1 MDESKKI
8 ALALPSIDA
17 DATDYLT
24 QVVNENWVT
33 SGGPTVTKF
42 EKKLREFLQTD
53 REVVALNSG
62 TAALHLALK
71 LAGVQRDDFVLCQ
84 TMSFVA
90 SSNPIAYLGAI
101 PVFIDSEKN
110 TYNLAPE
117 KVKEAIEWCLK
128 QNKKPAAL
136 VAVHSFGIPCQME
149 EIVKLC
155 KDNEIPL
162 IEDAAEALGSRYKEQ
177 PCGLFGDYGIL
188 SFNGN
193 KIITTGGG
201 GALIC
206 KDAQKA
212 EEARHLSRQ
221 AKSATTG
228 FEHDAVGFNYAMP
241 GLNAALGLSQLQ
253 TLKERIQKKRE
264 LHEFYQ
270 ECFAKIE
277 EVEVLSVQNEKYY
290 ANYWLTVIRFTASNS
305 TKNAE
310 RFQAFL
316 AKKGIESRFPWK
328 PLHLQ
333 EIYSEQHYFGAQHA
347 ESLWKTGLC
356 LPSGCGLTKEDLNR
370 IQQAINAYFSA

>member
-1 MDESKKI
+1 MAEPKKI
-8 ALALPSIDA
+8 ALALPFIDTN
-17 DATDYLT
+17 ATDFLAE
-24 QVVNENWVT
+24 VVNQNWVT

-42 EKKLREFLQTD
+42 ENQLQKFLQTE

-71 LAGVQRDDFVLCQ
+71 LAGVQRGDFVLCQ
-84 TMSFVA
+84 TMSFVGSA
-90 SSNPIAYLGAI
+90 NPIAYLGAI
-101 PVFIDSEKN
+101 PVFIDSEKS

-117 KVKEAIEWCLK
+117 YVTEAIKWCLK

-149 EIVKLC
+149 EITKLC
-155 KDNEIPL
+155 KDYEIPL
-162 IEDAAEALGSRYKEQ
+162 IEDAAEALGSRYKDQ

-206 KDAQKA
+206 KDTQEA

-221 AKSATTG
+221 AKSTATG

-253 TLKERIQKKRE
+253 TLTERIQKKRE
-264 LHEFYQ
+264 LYQFYQ
-270 ECFAKIE
+270 ECFAEIE
-277 EVEVLSVQNEKYY
+277 EIEVLSVQNEEYY
-290 ANYWLTVIRFTASNS
+290 ANYWLTVIRFTGSNS
-305 TKNAE
+305 AKNPE

-316 AKKGIESRFPWK
+316 AEKGIESRFPWK

-333 EIYSEQHYFGAQHA
+333 EIYDEQHYFGAQNA
-347 ESLWKTGLC
+347 ETLWKTGLC
-356 LPSGCGLTKEDLNR
+356 LPSGCGLIKEDLNR

>member
-1 MDESKKI
+1 MAEPKKI
-8 ALALPSIDA
+8 ALALPSIE
-17 DATDYLT
+17 ATAVDYLAE
-24 QVVNENWVT
+24 VVKQNWVT
-33 SGGPTVTKF
+33 SGGPAVTKF
-42 EKKLREFLQTD
+42 ENQLREFLQTD

-71 LAGVQRDDFVLCQ
+71 LAGVQRGDFVLCQ

-101 PVFIDSEKN
+101 PVFIDSEKS
-110 TYNLAPE
+110 TYNLALE
-117 KVKEAIEWCLK
+117 YVKEAIKWCLK

-136 VAVHSFGIPCQME
+136 VAVHSFGIPCQVE
-149 EIVKLC
+149 EIAKLC
-155 KDNEIPL
+155 KDYEIAL
-162 IEDAAEALGSRYKEQ
+162 IEDAAEALGSKYKNQ
-177 PCGLFGDYGIL
+177 PCGLFGDFSML

-212 EEARHLSRQ
+212 GEARHLSRQ

-264 LHEFYQ
+264 LHQFYL
-270 ECFAKIE
+270 ECFAEIE

-290 ANYWLTVIRFTASNS
+290 SNYWLTVIRFTGSDS
-305 TKNAE
+305 TKNPQQ
-310 RFQAFL
+310 FQAFL
-316 AKKGIESRFPWK
+316 AEKGIESRFPWK

-333 EIYSEQHYFGAQHA
+333 EIYSEQHYFGMKNA
-347 ESLWKTGLC
+347 ETLWKTGLC

-370 IQQAINAYFSA
+370 IQRAINAYFSS

>member
-1 MDESKKI
+1 MDKPKKI
-8 ALALPSIDA
+8 ALALPFIDT
-17 DATDYLT
+17 DATDYLAE
-24 QVVNENWVT
+24 VVNQNWVT
-33 SGGPTVTKF
+33 SGGPAGTKF
-42 EKKLREFLQTD
+42 ENQLQKFLQTE

-71 LAGVQRDDFVLCQ
+71 LAGVQRGDFVLCQ

-90 SSNPIAYLGAI
+90 SANPIDYLGAI
-101 PVFIDSEKN
+101 PVFIDSEKS
-110 TYNLAPE
+110 TYNLASE
-117 KVKEAIEWCLK
+117 YVKEAITWCLE

-136 VAVHSFGIPCQME
+136 VAVHSFGIPCQVE
-149 EIVKLC
+149 EIAKLC
-155 KDNEIPL
+155 KDYEIAL
-162 IEDAAEALGSRYKEQ
+162 IEDAAEALGSKYKNQ
-177 PCGLFGDYGIL
+177 PCGLFGDFSML

-212 EEARHLSRQ
+212 GEARHLSRQ

-241 GLNAALGLSQLQ
+241 GLNAGLGLSQLQ
-253 TLKERIQKKRE
+253 TLKERIQIKRE
-264 LHEFYQ
+264 LHQFYQ
-270 ECFAKIE
+270 ECFAEIE
-277 EVEVLSVQNEKYY
+277 EIEVLTAPNAAYY
-290 ANYWLTVIRFTASNS
+290 ANYWLNVIRFTGSNS
-305 TKNAE
+305 AKNPE

-316 AKKGIESRFPWK
+316 AEKGIESRFPWK

-333 EIYSEQHYFGAQHA
+333 EIYGEQHYFGAQNA
-347 ESLWKTGLC
+347 ETLWKTGLC

-370 IQQAINAYFSA
+370 IQQAINAYFSV

>member
-1 MDESKKI
+1 MAEPKKI
-8 ALALPSIDA
+8 ALALPFIDT
-17 DATDYLT
+17 DATDYLAE
-24 QVVNENWVT
+24 VVNQNWVT
-33 SGGPTVTKF
+33 SGGPEVAKF
-42 EKKLREFLQTD
+42 ENQLQKFLQTE

-71 LAGVQRDDFVLCQ
+71 LAGVQRGDFVLCQ

-90 SSNPIAYLGAI
+90 SANPIAYLGAI
-101 PVFIDSEKN
+101 PVFIDSEKS

-136 VAVHSFGIPCQME
+136 VAVHSFGIPCQVE
-149 EIVKLC
+149 EIAKLC
-155 KDNEIPL
+155 KDYEIAL
-162 IEDAAEALGSRYKEQ
+162 IEDAAEALGSKYKNQ
-177 PCGLFGDYGIL
+177 PCGLFGDYGML

-212 EEARHLSRQ
+212 GEARHLSRQ

-264 LHEFYQ
+264 LNQFYQ
-270 ECFAKIE
+270 ECFAEIE
-277 EVEVLSVQNEKYY
+277 EIEVLTAPNAAYY
-290 ANYWLTVIRFTASNS
+290 ANYWLTVIRFTGSNS
-305 TKNAE
+305 TKNPE
-310 RFQAFL
+310 RFQAFF
-316 AKKGIESRFPWK
+316 AEKGIESRFLWK

-333 EIYSEQHYFGAQHA
+333 EIYDEHHYFGAQNA
-347 ESLWKTGLC
+347 ETLWKTGLC
-356 LPSGCGLTKEDLNR
+356 LPSGCGLIKEDLNR

>member
-1 MDESKKI
+1 MSEPKKT
-8 ALALPSIDA
+8 ALALPSIE
-17 DATDYLT
+17 ATAVDYLAE
-24 QVVNENWVT
+24 VVNENWVT
-33 SGGPTVTKF
+33 SGGPAGTKF
-42 EKKLREFLQTD
+42 ENQLQEFLQTE

-71 LAGVQRDDFVLCQ
+71 LAGVQRGDFVLCQ

-90 SSNPIAYLGAI
+90 SANPIAYLGAI
-101 PVFIDSEKN
+101 PVFIDSEKS

-117 KVKEAIEWCLK
+117 YVKEAIKWCLK
-128 QNKKPAAL
+128 QYKKPAAL
-136 VAVHSFGIPCQME
+136 VAVHSFGIPCQVE
-149 EIVKLC
+149 EIAKLC
-155 KDNEIPL
+155 KDYEIPL
-162 IEDAAEALGSRYKEQ
+162 IEDAAEALGSRYNDQ
-177 PCGLFGDYGIL
+177 ACGLFGDYGIL

-221 AKSATTG
+221 AKSTTTG

-253 TLKERIQKKRE
+253 TLTKRIQKKRE
-264 LHEFYQ
+264 LNQFYQ
-270 ECFAKIE
+270 ECFAEIDE
-277 EVEVLSVQNEKYY
+277 IDVLSVQNEEYY
-290 ANYWLTVIRFTASNS
+290 ANYWLTVIQFIGSNS
-305 TKNAE
+305 SKNPE
-310 RFQAFL
+310 QFQAFL

-333 EIYSEQHYFGAQHA
+333 EIYDEHHYFGAQNA
-347 ESLWKTGLC
+347 ETLWKTGLC